1 MLFVLFLLQ
10 KQIPTSSA
18 LSIINARN
26 ALTSDQCDNLDNS
39 EIFIHLVE
47 MGDTGFLGVY
57 SPDSSQVHS
66 LFSGCQQVS
75 KLAKLDFED
84 CESGC
89 SIFAHTLWLY
99 ACQLAEPCKHLVEL
113 LRNNCFTKY
122 FCVKLLKK
130 NVYYVFVSLQQISC
144 CCYFL
149 QRVVQEMG

>member
-57 SPDSSQVHS
+57 SPDSSQVH
-66 LFSGCQQVS
+66 FSMQFMFRVS
-75 KLAKLDFED
+75 ELAKLD
-84 CESGC
+84 
-89 SIFAHTLWLY
+89 L
-99 ACQLAEPCKHLVEL
+99 
-113 LRNNCFTKY
+113 
-122 FCVKLLKK
+122 
-130 NVYYVFVSLQQISC
+130 
-144 CCYFL
+144 
-149 QRVVQEMG
+149 